1 MINIQQILI
10 HGIYPLKR
18 VKNNR
23 KNNNNIFNYILT
35 LCIFAPLTFSG
46 EREREIENLF
56 NILLRQ
62 LHKKYSLMKLCVGL
76 LSLIIKKIGDHL
88 KHLIAIIICKN
99 GNIIETHLKS
109 MKHTLH
115 CFNYI

>member
-1 MINIQQILI
+1 MMINIQQILI

-46 EREREIENLF
+46 ERERKRE
-56 NILLRQ
+56 
-62 LHKKYSLMKLCVGL
+62 K
-76 LSLIIKKIGDHL
+76 
-88 KHLIAIIICKN
+88 
-99 GNIIETHLKS
+99 
-109 MKHTLH
+109 
-115 CFNYI
+115 